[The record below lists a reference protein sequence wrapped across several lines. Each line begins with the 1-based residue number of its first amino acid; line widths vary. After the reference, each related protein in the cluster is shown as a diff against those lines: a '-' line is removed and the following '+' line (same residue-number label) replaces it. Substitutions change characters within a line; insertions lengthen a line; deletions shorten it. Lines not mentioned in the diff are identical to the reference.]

1 MGTRTAGESPWRR
14 LFEEVRG
21 ALKGRRDASGIVGS
35 INWLRKQMELR
46 GANPNVVRNI
56 IYRDK
61 GKLADKRVLFAILGE
76 LWESTG
82 KPPLRAPELE
92 VLLSSPAEGE
102 QEVVQ
107 LLGREKRRAY
117 GGFVGAVRAGQH
129 PKLLITGRQ
138 GSGKTLLIDFIQG
151 ALEAP
156 PPRVAGEIVRQEFSA
171 TDLSAALLQ
180 LALTVGVS
188 AEVFEAKLIKVGVA
202 GAYSVQADAQADVA
216 RVILERLKGR
226 SEPLVLLLHVS
237 QSGSGPHDQL
247 GNAPL
252 RLNTPDVPRVGLTE
266 WLWHTLLEPVSR
278 LNHVSLLVSMAN
290 LPLPLSAHAG
300 AFEGPVKLSPPTT
313 NEARRFVRARVQH
326 LPPEQQEGLV
336 QRAKRSFEDLRTLTL
351 LAEAREPLE
360 NSRHTEQLGQLVV
373 SSSDARLKG
382 FLGALAVLS
391 LPEYPMVTQDALES
405 LREGE
410 PSALSSLELAFLD
423 AVPGEPGCWRPFSR
437 QFARALRRNLKGA
450 EPERFRAL
458 SLAASHLYTEAAHKA
473 PRSDAAGRFVH
484 HLFAARAWAELTAWA
499 EGATVP
505 QSLLQRLWRA
515 AQLELGGH
523 PRDAKSGVD
532 SGINPDIN
540 PGVNPDVTPDVTP
553 DINPSTEIFE
563 KVALQVAGYYV
574 RLGSTEHPDA
584 EAALAVLAAS
594 DDPKLR
600 AWTLLKRAESAVLQG
615 RFEHAETLLESWSE
629 VGDPV
634 LSIEAAL
641 IRANLAR
648 WHSRLGD
655 AAALTQQSIEAL
667 AQAQTE
673 GGAQT
678 PTLAVRVALWAGLI
692 AKDQGA
698 LGDALARFKATE
710 TDDELLR
717 ARLRFQTGD
726 VLLAL
731 GRFAEAHTALSE
743 AVTGAY
749 GGEAPASE
757 RARYLSRRGTLLRRQ
772 GALDAA
778 RADFTAAKTVL
789 LGAELGAGSF
799 RLHFE
804 EAKVRDEEALS
815 RLAEGRI
822 AAAIVAL
829 QENLEAFAA
838 YGERYGVDP
847 SFRVLRGTLRLAVA
861 YGCRTFGHPYR
872 LPLGPFPEAAA
883 RHPDLQQARRLVRGV
898 LTTLQGAS
906 ERYGGLKMQAHL
918 NSSLLLPPAEAVAE
932 AEQALMLARYPYQQG
947 RAQAYLTAAL
957 LRSDEPERAR
967 ESSALA
973 QGFLHA
979 AATDD
984 YALWAYLATLEASA
998 LLSLNASQEAH
1009 AHIFAALQKPQLSP
1023 YHDLLLHR
1031 LGEAAERLGQPLD
1044 SAALGLDGGPLPSTV
1059 RPADALVM
1067 RWRTRGSHA
1076 PLETSG

>member
-1 MGTRTAGESPWRR
+1 M
-14 LFEEVRG
+14 RG
-21 ALKGRRDASGIVGS
+21 ALKGRRDASGVVGS

-82 KPPLRAPELE
+82 RPPLRAPELE
-92 VLLSSPAEGE
+92 VLLNSPAEGE

-156 PPRVAGEIVRQEFSA
+156 PKVPGEVVRQEFSA
-171 TDLSAALLQ
+171 TDLAAALLQ
-180 LALTVGVS
+180 LALAVGVS
-188 AEVFEAKLIKVGVA
+188 AEVFEAKLVKVDVA

-216 RVILERLKGR
+216 RVILERLRGR

-237 QSGSGPHDQL
+237 QSGSGSHDQL

-252 RLNTPDVPRVGLTE
+252 RLSTPDVPRVALTE

-278 LNHVSLLVSMAN
+278 LPHVSLLVSMAN
-290 LPLPLSAHAG
+290 LPLPLSARTES
-300 AFEGPVKLSPPTT
+300 FEGPLKLSPPTT
-313 NEARRFVRARVQH
+313 NEARRFVRARAQH

-360 NSRHTEQLGQLVV
+360 NSRHSEQLAQLVV
-373 SSSDARLKG
+373 SSGDARLKD

-391 LPEYPMVTQDALES
+391 LPEYPTVTQDALEA
-405 LREGE
+405 LRAVE
-410 PSALSSLELAFLD
+410 PKALSSLELAFLD

-437 QFARALRRNLKGA
+437 LFVRALRRNLKRA

-458 SLAASHLYTEAAHKA
+458 SLTASRLYAEAAREA

-499 EGATVP
+499 EGAAVP
-505 QSLLQRLWRA
+505 QSLLHRLWRA
-515 AQLELGGH
+515 AQLELQGR
-523 PRDAKSGVD
+523 PTNAETDAE
-532 SGINPDIN
+532 
-540 PGVNPDVTPDVTP
+540 T
-553 DINPSTEIFE
+553 FE
-563 KVALQVAGYYV
+563 TVALQVAGYYV
-574 RLGSTEHPDA
+574 RLGSTDHPDA
-584 EAALAVLAAS
+584 EGALAVLAAS
-594 DDPKLR
+594 SDPKRR

-615 RFEHAETLLESWSE
+615 RFEHAETLLGGWSE
-629 VGDPV
+629 VDDPV
-634 LSIEAAL
+634 LSIEATL

-655 AAALTQQSIEAL
+655 AATLTRRSIEAL

-673 GGAQT
+673 GRVQT

-698 LGDALARFKATE
+698 LQEALDRFRATK
-710 TDDELLR
+710 TNDELLR
-717 ARLRFQTGD
+717 ARVRFQTGD
-726 VLLAL
+726 VLLRL
-731 GRFAEAHTALSE
+731 GRFAEAHAALSE
-743 AVTGAY
+743 AISSAY
-749 GGEAPASE
+749 AGEAPASE
-757 RARYLSRRGTLLRRQ
+757 RARYRSRRGTLLRRQ
-772 GALDAA
+772 GALEAA
-778 RADFTAAKTVL
+778 RADFAAATAVL
-789 LGAELGAGSF
+789 LGAEFGTGSF

-804 EAKVRDEEALS
+804 AAKVRDEEALN

-822 AAAIVAL
+822 DAAIVAL
-829 QENLEAFAA
+829 QENLETFAA

-861 YGCRTFGHPYR
+861 YGCRTFGQPYR
-872 LPLGPFPEAAA
+872 LPLAPYPEAAA

-918 NSSLLLPPAEAVAE
+918 NSSLLLPPAEAVHE
-932 AEQALMLARYPYQQG
+932 AEGALALARYPYQQG
-947 RAQAYLTAAL
+947 QAQTYLTAAL
-957 LRSDEPERAR
+957 LRSGEPERAR

-973 QGFLHA
+973 QGFLDA
-979 AATDD
+979 AGTDD
-984 YALWAYLATLEASA
+984 HALRAYLTTLEAST
-998 LLSLNASQEAH
+998 LLMLGAPQEAH
-1009 AHIFAALQKPQLSP
+1009 ARIFAALQSPQLSP

-1031 LGEAAERLGQPLD
+1031 LGEVAERLGRPLD
-1044 SAALGLDGGPLPSTV
+1044 SAALGLGGGPLPTTV

-1067 RWRTRGSHA
+1067 RWHTRGSRV
-1076 PLETSG
+1076 PLETPG